1 MTERTSV
8 ALVHILFTIT
18 PYNESNSQR
27 DDFIKEGIHH
37 VKKKRKWIKWVVLA
51 LIVLAVAGWLIRV
64 SKTTQEVAYTQVPVT
79 TGSITTYYNF
89 DGLVRAGRVQTLTAG
104 APGTVRTVYV
114 SENQQVK
121 KGDRLYR
128 LEDGTTAEA
137 EIAGEVTSLPIAA
150 GDVVTAGQ
158 KMCEIIDM
166 SRLKV
171 ELNVDEYDVGAVTPG
186 TDVQITVLAREESFE
201 GVVTAL
207 DKNGTASGDLSYYTA
222 TVEMSGAEGVYPGMQ
237 VSAKVLR
244 GQAENVATI
253 KLDAISFDEYNK
265 PYVLVRRAEGQ
276 EPEKVPVTVGVSDGL
291 YAEIVSGVS
300 AGDTV
305 LKRSGMSMAELMEQ
319 MRESQAGA
327 R

>member
-1 MTERTSV
+1 M
-8 ALVHILFTIT
+8 
-18 PYNESNSQR
+18 
-27 DDFIKEGIHH
+27 
-37 VKKKRKWIKWVVLA
+37 KKKRKWIKWAVLAVVVLA
-51 LIVLAVAGWLIRV
+51 IAAWLWAV

-89 DGLVRAGRVQTLTAG
+89 DGLVRAGRVQTVNA
-104 APGTVRTVYV
+104 AAAGTVRTVYV
-114 SENQQVK
+114 SENQQVE
-121 KGDRLYR
+121 KGERLYR
-128 LEDGTTAEA
+128 MEDGTTVEA
-137 EIAGEVTSLPIAA
+137 DIAGEVTSLPIEA

-158 KMCEIIDM
+158 KTCEIIDM

-186 TDVQITVLAREESFE
+186 TSVQVTVLAKDASFE
-201 GVVTAL
+201 GTVTAL

-222 TVEMSGAEGVYPGMQ
+222 TVEIGDAEGVYPGMQ
-237 VSAKVLR
+237 VNAKVLR
-244 GQAENVATI
+244 GHAENVATL
-253 KLDAISFDEYNK
+253 KVDAINFDEYNK
-265 PYVLVRRAEGQ
+265 PYVLVRTAEGQ

-305 LKRSGMSMAELMEQ
+305 LRRSGMSMAELMEQ
-319 MRESQAGA
+319 MRESNSGA